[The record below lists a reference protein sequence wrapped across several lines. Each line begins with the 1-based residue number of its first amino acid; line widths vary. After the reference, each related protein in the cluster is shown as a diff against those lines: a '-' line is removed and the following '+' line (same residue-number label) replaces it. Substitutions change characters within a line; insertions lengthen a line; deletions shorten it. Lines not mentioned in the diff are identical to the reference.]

1 MMLKAGRRGV
11 SFAGR
16 LIFILM
22 LALFAAIVV
31 MTAVNFWTREKAFE
45 RGPLL
50 PWRIAAIVSL
60 LEDAEPADAERILQA
75 ANSPELRVRLS
86 DTPLETSETEP
97 RLPAVEWRVAQQ
109 MEAPG
114 KHDVRAAF
122 RSVYSDSAIGRWL
135 DSKSPASSSPL
146 EISVSLTSGGYVEFI
161 TRGSAARRIFG
172 VPPGFALGLIGSI
185 MALLAI
191 WAIMREVRPLRQL
204 EKAVNAFA
212 TDASPQPIKP
222 QGASDLRNLT
232 KSFNAMQARIA
243 ELVEGRTLL
252 LGAISHDIRTYLTR
266 LRLRIESHPD
276 ETMRARAVRD
286 LDQMSDLLDN
296 ALTLAKGGDGRQVN
310 ATTDVVATLQRE
322 LADRH
327 TPQISFTH
335 DTRVSLVRLDET
347 SLKRLV
353 NNLINNA
360 MRFGT
365 RVTVRVEDGDAGFLS
380 ILIDDN
386 GPGIPEGKRSQVFEP
401 FYTLDPSR
409 SHETGGSGLGLAIAK
424 QIAVSS
430 GGTISIED
438 SPLGGARMHVKLPK
452 LS

>member
-1 MMLKAGRRGV
+1 MILKAGRRGV

-16 LIFILM
+16 IIFILM

-31 MTAVNFWTREKAFE
+31 ITAVNFWTREKAFE
-45 RGPLL
+45 RAPLL
-50 PWRIAAIVSL
+50 PERIAAIVSL
-60 LEDAEPADAERILQA
+60 LEQAEPPDAERILLA

-109 MEAPG
+109 LEEPA
-114 KHDVRAAF
+114 KHSIRAVF
-122 RSVYSDSAIGRWL
+122 RSVYSDRPLARWL
-135 DSKSPASSSPL
+135 DSRSPASNSPL
-146 EISVSLTSGGYVEFI
+146 EISVSLVNGGYVEFV

-185 MALLAI
+185 LALLAI

-252 LGAISHDIRTYLTR
+252 LGAISHDMRTYLTR

-276 ETMRARAVRD
+276 ETMRARAARD

-310 ATTDVVATLQRE
+310 VTTDVVATLERE
-322 LADRH
+322 LADRN
-327 TPQISFTH
+327 TPQISLTH

-353 NNLINNA
+353 NNLIDNA
-360 MRFGT
+360 LRFGT
-365 RVTVRVEDGDAGFLS
+365 RVGVHVEDGGEGFLS

-386 GPGIPEGKRSQVFEP
+386 GPGIPVGKRSQVFEP

-424 QIAVSS
+424 QIAVSC

-438 SPLGGARMHVKLPK
+438 SPLGGARMHIRLPK
-452 LS
+452 TL

>member
-1 MMLKAGRRGV
+1 MILKAGRRGV

-16 LIFILM
+16 IIFILM

-31 MTAVNFWTREKAFE
+31 ITAVNFWTREKTFE

-50 PWRIAAIVSL
+50 PGRIAAIISL
-60 LEDAEPADAERILQA
+60 LESADPADAERILLA

-109 MEAPG
+109 LEEPG
-114 KHDVRAAF
+114 SHNVRAVF
-122 RSVYSDSAIGRWL
+122 RSVYSDRPIARWL
-135 DSKSPASSSPL
+135 DSRSPASTSPL
-146 EISVSLTSGGYVEFI
+146 EISVSLANGGYVEFM

-172 VPPGFALGLIGSI
+172 VPPGFALGLIGSV

-212 TDASPQPIKP
+212 TDASPQTITP

-232 KSFNAMQARIA
+232 KSFNAMQSRIA

-252 LGAISHDIRTYLTR
+252 LGAISHDMRTYLTR
-266 LRLRIESHPD
+266 LRLRVESLPD

-286 LDQMSDLLDN
+286 LDQMSGLLDN
-296 ALTLAKGGDGRQVN
+296 ALTIAKGGDRRQVN
-310 ATTDVVATLQRE
+310 ESTHVAATLQRE
-322 LADRH
+322 LADRQA
-327 TPQISFTH
+327 PQISFAH
-335 DTRVSLVRLDET
+335 DTKDSPVRLDET
-347 SLKRLV
+347 SLTRLV
-353 NNLINNA
+353 NNLIDNA
-360 MRFGT
+360 LRFGT
-365 RVTVRVEDGDAGFLS
+365 RVNVRVENGDAGFLS

-386 GPGIPEGKRSQVFEP
+386 GPGIPEVKRSQVFEP

-424 QIAVSS
+424 QIAVSC

-438 SPLGGARMHVKLPK
+438 SPLGGARMHVKLPTGP
-452 LS
+452 